1 MLPVDILHLINGSP
15 LPFIHSRSYDHL
27 CSVSPCQA
35 ILSFLFNK
43 TYYTVCSLYLRLSFL
58 WDVLHLFQHNIGPYK
73 MSAINI
79 LQMFFLTFIFLTKE
93 TKSAK
98 PTINILHMFS
108 FILYC
113 SFLQHI
119 TPYVSSVPGL
129 GMSYIQAN
137 YIYPSYLPISK
148 LPPYIQAIYIYPSYL
163 PISKL
168 PTYIQATYIYSSYL
182 HISKLPTHIQAAYIY
197 PS

>member
-1 MLPVDILHLINGSP
+1 MGLLYPLSIVDHMII
-15 LPFIHSRSYDHL
+15 
-27 CSVSPCQA
+27 CVVSLLARQFYR
-35 ILSFLFNK
+35 SFLIK
-43 TYYTVCSLYLRLSFL
+43 HITPYLRLSFL
-58 WDVLHLFQHNIGPYK
+58 WDVLHLFQRNIGPYK

-79 LQMFFLTFIFLTKE
+79 LHMFFLTFIFLTKE

-168 PTYIQATYIYSSYL
+168 PTYIQATYL
-182 HISKLPTHIQAAYIY
+182 
-197 PS
+197 